1 MPALVTAFE
10 VGARWPDWDG
20 GETLAI
26 RLTELGLEDGF
37 PIAQQPV
44 PGPRSS
50 DSGRSLRF
58 GCTYH
63 AQFPSLPTTASSAPC
78 TFAIQLAPVIG
89 AHAASVTYSNLKHNH
104 PLALSPL
111 QLGALSASS
120 TAAIGRRRK
129 ALINHALSTVKHL
142 QTAYHVRLGAMS
154 GEVDTDPLFKRQEE
168 VVSQL
173 RAVVGAA
180 ECAAVVARAKQ
191 ERIWL
196 IEDDGVFNNDKSVG
210 RTTRSGKSKL
220 TPAQPAHKAS
230 SVKKAASVRT
240 TRTSSSSLSSLSGSD
255 AEVRI
260 KTGTPQAKKRAR
272 TSKASSSVAHASVRG
287 TRETSGLEPEDG
299 GGKIKSEMEKEEGA
313 ARQAGPGA
321 SNTMEVVNLSEEP
334 ADEAQ
339 QAEGTAVGAQPGA
352 GSIAAAADTPV
363 EAFLSS
369 LSSTFPF
376 ASFAHLFARPSICV
390 STRAQ
395 LAEIANCD
403 SELDALLDQLV
414 EEETPDK
421 ASHSSLQN
429 LFFSLPT
436 PFHFAQ
442 DLPLFLHPSISIAR
456 AAERL
461 DIASSQEDL
470 DDLLQQL
477 EEGCTAENGAVL
489 AGMPRAWC
497 NRLRRAL
504 RQKVEAGAS

>member
-26 RLTELGLEDGF
+26 RLTELG
-37 PIAQQPV
+37 P
-44 PGPRSS
+44 
-50 DSGRSLRF
+50 
-58 GCTYH
+58 
-63 AQFPSLPTTASSAPC
+63 
-78 TFAIQLAPVIG
+78 
-89 AHAASVTYSNLKHNH
+89 SVTYSNLKHNH

-230 SVKKAASVRT
+230 SAASVRT

-497 NRLRRAL
+497 NRFRRAL